1 MKTSQYKSSSSSEK
15 SNSTFMCRFY
25 TVPSGKPPIAV
36 NVEHGLVEK
45 VMGVFKD
52 EVEKTKQEYID
63 SLKSDEDSLDKQM
76 MRLTSNIDE
85 KFEMFAEEQTR
96 LKEHI
101 FQIKGLLTQ
110 SLNQTSALRRT
121 NTKP

>member
-1 MKTSQYKSSSSSEK
+1 M
-15 SNSTFMCRFY
+15 
-25 TVPSGKPPIAV
+25 A
-36 NVEHGLVEK
+36 
-45 VMGVFKD
+45 VFKD
-52 EVEKTKQEYID
+52 QVEKTKQEFIE
-63 SLKSDEDSLDKQM
+63 SLKSDDESIEMQM
-76 MRLTSNIDE
+76 KRLTSNIDE
-85 KFEMFAEEQTR
+85 KLEMFAAEQTR

>member
-1 MKTSQYKSSSSSEK
+1 M
-15 SNSTFMCRFY
+15 
-25 TVPSGKPPIAV
+25 A
-36 NVEHGLVEK
+36 
-45 VMGVFKD
+45 VFKD
-52 EVEKTKQEYID
+52 QVEKTKQEFIE
-63 SLKSDEDSLDKQM
+63 SLKSDDESLEMQM
-76 MRLTSNIDE
+76 KRLTSNIDE
-85 KFEMFAEEQTR
+85 KLEMFAAEQTR

>member
-1 MKTSQYKSSSSSEK
+1 M
-15 SNSTFMCRFY
+15 
-25 TVPSGKPPIAV
+25 
-36 NVEHGLVEK
+36 NVEHSFVEK

-76 MRLTSNIDE
+76 KRLTSNIGE
-85 KFEMFAEEQTR
+85 KLEMFAEEQTR

>member
-1 MKTSQYKSSSSSEK
+1 
-15 SNSTFMCRFY
+15 
-25 TVPSGKPPIAV
+25 
-36 NVEHGLVEK
+36 
-45 VMGVFKD
+45 MGVFKD

-76 MRLTSNIDE
+76 KRLTSNIGE
-85 KFEMFAEEQTR
+85 KLEMFAAEQTR

>member
-1 MKTSQYKSSSSSEK
+1 MKALHHPRYQIFDFIS
-15 SNSTFMCRFY
+15 RFY
-25 TVPSGKPPIAV
+25 TVPRGKPPITV
-36 NVEHGLVEK
+36 NVEHSFVEK

-76 MRLTSNIDE
+76 KRLTSNIDE
-85 KFEMFAEEQTR
+85 KLEMFAAEQTR

>member
-63 SLKSDEDSLDKQM
+63 SLNSNEDSLDKQM
-76 MRLTSNIDE
+76 KRLTSNIDE

>member
-76 MRLTSNIDE
+76 KRLTSNIDE

>member
-1 MKTSQYKSSSSSEK
+1 
-15 SNSTFMCRFY
+15 
-25 TVPSGKPPIAV
+25 
-36 NVEHGLVEK
+36 
-45 VMGVFKD
+45 MGVFKD

-76 MRLTSNIDE
+76 KRLTSNIDE
-85 KFEMFAEEQTR
+85 KLEMFAAEQTR

-121 NTKP
+121 DTKP